1 MKIGENDKRNI
12 LEAVAD
18 IGRASGL
25 EAAAKVLL
33 ALADHKR
40 RVVGTGELK
49 AAAASLQECAAALRA
64 KREDE
69 LKLYQLILNN

>member
-1 MKIGENDKRNI
+1 MQIGEKDKRE
-12 LEAVAD
+12 LLKAVAD

-33 ALADHKR
+33 AMADHKR

-64 KREDE
+64 KREED
-69 LKLYQLILNN
+69 LKFYSMILNN

>member
-1 MKIGENDKRNI
+1 MDRETALRATA
-12 LEAVAD
+12 E

-40 RVVGTGELK
+40 RVVGTAEIK
-49 AAAASLQECAAALRA
+49 AAAASLQECAAEIRA
-64 KREDE
+64 KAEATIGMKR
-69 LKLYQLILNN
+69 